1 MNIEG
6 TGMSRNV
13 SIALFVTTL
22 IIMIVATDIFFF
34 RNRIWE
40 RLMVNIGIVLV
51 LAAIYLG
58 FFKHPQVEHQMTT
71 RVTNI
76 T

>member
-22 IIMIVATDIFFF
+22 IIMIVAIDIFFF

-40 RLMVNIGIVLV
+40 RLWNWRR
-51 LAAIYLG
+51 
-58 FFKHPQVEHQMTT
+58 PC
-71 RVTNI
+71 RV
-76 T
+76 